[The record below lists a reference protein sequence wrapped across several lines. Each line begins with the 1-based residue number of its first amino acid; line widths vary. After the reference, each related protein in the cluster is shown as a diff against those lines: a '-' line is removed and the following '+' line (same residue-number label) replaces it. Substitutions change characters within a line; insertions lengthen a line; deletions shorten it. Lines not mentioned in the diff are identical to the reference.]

1 MAKTLICESSL
12 IERFECPIEQCDRNH
27 ILNKDPN
34 SYLQSERKIS
44 LDLFWSKGNI
54 FNIEITIRKEKEA
67 QRFPFVC
74 IFNFLPFRK
83 ALDIN
88 SLGESIPCIM
98 IYRVSLK
105 KYPVRL

>member
-1 MAKTLICESSL
+1 MAKTLISESSL
-12 IERFECPIEQCDRNH
+12 TERFECPIEQCDLNH

-44 LDLFWSKGNI
+44 LDLFWSKANI

-74 IFNFLPFRK
+74 IFNFLPF
-83 ALDIN
+83 
-88 SLGESIPCIM
+88 C
-98 IYRVSLK
+98 
-105 KYPVRL
+105 